1 MLRHSFFFEFLP
13 SWSTYIHDNFSVLTT
28 FGPKPWASL
37 ELRSLTVTGCKLVRW
52 LVDIEYFTFDGN
64 IISRNWLQANPGVQ
78 VPGWSLSSLQAHW
91 WVFLLIKTSII
102 VVGVVGE
109 GHGTGPSHPVAQ
121 QVLREMILGEVWA
134 LIPKSLHLIINYWH
148 ISWNI
153 KTYSKQAR
161 DFERIFRS
169 NYHK

>member
-1 MLRHSFFFEFLP
+1 MPTFTEQRMGRSSMMDRTLDQGFSKVPRLSRLNCKILLF
-13 SWSTYIHDNFSVLTT
+13 WSTYLHPRLFSISGLTM
-28 FGPKPWASL
+28 FGPKPWDSMD
-37 ELRSLTVTGCKLVRW
+37 LRWLTVMGLMSVRW
-52 LVDIEYFTFDGN
+52 FSLIMINLLINPFKKFDGN

-121 QVLREMILGEVWA
+121 KVLREMILGEA
-134 LIPKSLHLIINYWH
+134 
-148 ISWNI
+148 
-153 KTYSKQAR
+153 
-161 DFERIFRS
+161 F
-169 NYHK
+169 